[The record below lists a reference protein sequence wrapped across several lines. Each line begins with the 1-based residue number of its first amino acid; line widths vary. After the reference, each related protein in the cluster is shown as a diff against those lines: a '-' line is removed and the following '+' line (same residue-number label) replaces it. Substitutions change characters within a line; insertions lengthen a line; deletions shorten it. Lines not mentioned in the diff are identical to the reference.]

1 MAHTWTV
8 SAMDYTVLQD
18 GHTNVVNTVHWRC
31 SKTDG
36 DHSGSSYGTVGLEAP
51 SGSFVEWAESFVAWD
66 DITEA
71 TAVGWAK
78 AALGDDQVAAT
89 EAAIDAQIAEQATPT
104 SGAGVSW

>member
-8 SAMDYTVLQD
+8 SAMDYTVSQD

-36 DHSGSSYGTVGLEAP
+36 DHSGSSYGTAGLEAP
-51 SGSFVEWAESFVAWD
+51 SGSFVEWADV
-66 DITEA
+66 TEA

-89 EAAIDAQIAEQATPT
+89 EAAIDAQIAELATPT
-104 SGAGVSW
+104 SGTGVSW

>member
-1 MAHTWTV
+1 MFNWTV
-8 SAMDYTVLQD
+8 SAMDYTVSQD

-36 DHSGSSYGTVGLEAP
+36 DHSGSSYGTAGLEAP
-51 SGSFVEWAESFVAWD
+51 SGTFVEWD

-78 AALGDDQVAAT
+78 AALGDEQVTAI
-89 EAAIDAQIAEQATPT
+89 EAAIDAQIAEKATPT
-104 SGAGVSW
+104 TGTGVSW

>member
-1 MAHTWTV
+1 MFNWTV
-8 SAMDYTVLQD
+8 SAMDYTVSQD
-18 GHTNVVNTVHWRC
+18 GHTNVVNTVHWRV

-51 SGSFVEWAESFVAWD
+51 SGTFVEWD

-78 AALGDDQVAAT
+78 AALGDEQVSSI
-89 EAAIDAQIAEQATPT
+89 EAAIDAQIAELATPT
-104 SGAGVSW
+104 TGTGVSW

>member
-8 SAMDYTVLQD
+8 AAMDYTVSQD

-51 SGSFVEWAESFVAWD
+51 SGTFVEWD

-71 TAVGWAK
+71 TAIGWAK
-78 AALGDDQVAAT
+78 DALGTDEVTAI

-104 SGAGVSW
+104 RGTGVSW

>member
-1 MAHTWTV
+1 MFNWTV
-8 SAMDYTVLQD
+8 SAMDYTVSQD

-36 DHSGSSYGTVGLEAP
+36 DNSGSSYGTVGLEAP
-51 SGSFVEWAESFVAWD
+51 SGTFVEWD

-78 AALGDDQVAAT
+78 AALGDEQVSSI
-89 EAAIDAQIAEQATPT
+89 EAGIDAQIAEQANPT
-104 SGAGVSW
+104 SGTGVSW